1 MNHKEPAQ
9 PSRSGTPQSNPVSE
23 SLKEELTKPRVEG
36 VAPRAMVETAFLAS
50 TGSLI
55 WLINYYFPLGPVLRI
70 FFPIPIALSYLR
82 WGKRTAWMT
91 ALVTGLL
98 LSVLMG
104 PPRSLQFFLP
114 YGFLGVVLGGLWRRR
129 VGWLISMGWGT
140 LIAASGLF
148 LQLALV
154 SLLLGENLWT
164 YGTAQVTKLAE
175 WLFIKLGILAQ
186 PDLFVVQIIVVAMI
200 VVNAFLYLLLVH
212 LAAWLLLDRLGNPIP
227 PPPGWLQVLLD
238 TEGN

>member
-1 MNHKEPAQ
+1 MSYQEPLD
-9 PSRSGTPQSNPVSE
+9 PPRSGMPESDPTSE
-23 SLKEELTKPRVEG
+23 SFQEELAKPRVEG
-36 VAPRAMVETAFLAS
+36 IAPRPMVETAFLAS
-50 TGSLI
+50 TASLI
-55 WLINYYFPLGPVLRI
+55 WLINYYFPMGPVLRI
-70 FFPIPIALSYLR
+70 FFPTPIALSYLR

-114 YGFLGVVLGGLWRRR
+114 YGFLGIALGGLWRRR
-129 VGWLISMGWGT
+129 VSWLVSMAWGT

-164 YGTAQVTKLAE
+164 YGIAQVTKLAE
-175 WLFIKLGILAQ
+175 WLFVKLGILAQ
-186 PDLFVVQIIVVAMI
+186 PDLFIIQVIVVAMI

-212 LAAWLLLDRLGNPIP
+212 LAAWVLLNRLGNPIP
-227 PPPGWLQVLLD
+227 PPPVWLQVLLD
-238 TEGN
+238 YED